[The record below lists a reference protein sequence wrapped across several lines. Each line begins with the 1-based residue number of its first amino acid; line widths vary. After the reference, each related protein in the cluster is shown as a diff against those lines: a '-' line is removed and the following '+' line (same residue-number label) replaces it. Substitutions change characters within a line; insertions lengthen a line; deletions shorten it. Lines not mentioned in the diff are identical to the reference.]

1 MMRQLQM
8 VRSFLF
14 IVQMYAAMLPFAI
27 FYAPWAIYSPDGAV
41 ACCHAWCHWVRW
53 TAGWMIGLRTEV
65 RGTPPTDECMVAGK
79 HQSFLDIIM
88 IYSAVPR
95 GKFIMKKQ
103 LIWAPILGQYAL
115 RIGCVPVDRGKRGQ
129 AIKQMLADVSAGKLA
144 PGQLIIYPQGTRI
157 APGVKAPYKQGSG
170 ALYRELGQ
178 DCVPVACNVGVFWPR
193 HGVYRK
199 PGLAVVEFLP
209 RIPKGLPLDQL
220 MKQLETVI
228 EAQSDVLMAEA
239 GFRQTGPATDGK

>member
-1 MMRQLQM
+1 MRQFQM
-8 VRSFLF
+8 VRSMVF
-14 IVQMYAAMLPFAI
+14 IVQMYAAMVPIAI
-27 FYAPWAIYSPDGAV
+27 FYAPWAIYRPAGAV
-41 ACCHAWCHWVRW
+41 ACCHAWCNWVRW
-53 TAGWMIGLRTEV
+53 SAGWMIGLRTEV
-65 RGTPPTDECMVAGK
+65 RGVPPTDECMIAAK

-95 GKFIMKKQ
+95 GKFIMKKE
-103 LIWAPILGQYAL
+103 LTWAPILGQYAL
-115 RIGCVPVDRGKRGQ
+115 RIGCIPVDRGKRGQ
-129 AIKQMLADVSAGKLA
+129 AIRQMVADVAAGKSA

-178 DCVPVACNVGVFWPR
+178 DCVPAACNVGVFWPR

-209 RIPKGLPLDQL
+209 RIAKGLPVDEL
-220 MKQLETVI
+220 MKQLEQQI
-228 EAQSDVLMAEA
+228 ETQSLALMAEA
-239 GFRQTGPATDGK
+239 GWVETHLTKT